1 MRVIEFFTAE
11 NKEHWLEELK
21 KCDWDAGQ
29 YLHHLLKGN
38 ELKKMVG
45 ETALVPMLV
54 DEERLLYTGQRRG
67 SCKQS
72 TGIVYQKAWK
82 RGFS

>member
-45 ETALVPMLV
+45 ETALVPMWEPANAQISGAV
-54 DEERLLYTGQRRG
+54 KKRAWMVATSAQRL
-67 SCKQS
+67 
-72 TGIVYQKAWK
+72 
-82 RGFS
+82 